1 MKLSFIGAGNM
12 GGAIVRAVCTA
23 TDPNTVFVSNRS
35 YAKAEALAA
44 ELGCHACPTNPDCAR
59 DADFIF
65 LGVKPN
71 LVRDVLREI
80 APALSDR
87 QVLVS
92 MAAGV
97 TGEAMRA
104 ALGKAHENPIIRI
117 LPNTPCA
124 IGKGLML
131 IAPCGDTEPETVSA
145 LAELLAPCGLIGYTD
160 EAHAD
165 AGMVIGG
172 CTPAFAYLFI
182 EALADGGVRCGLTR
196 QQALAWAAQAVSGA
210 AELLLHTGAHP
221 GALKDAVCSPGG
233 STIEGILALEN
244 GAFRGTVMEAV
255 SAAWEKDQK
264 LGK

>member
-1 MKLSFIGAGNM
+1 MKLSFIGTGNM

-23 TDPNTVFVSNRS
+23 ADPGTVCVSNRS
-35 YAKAEALAA
+35 FAKAEALA
-44 ELGCHACPTNPDCAR
+44 EEVGCRACPTNPDCAR
-59 DADFIF
+59 GADYIF

-71 LVRDVLREI
+71 MIRDVLQEI
-80 APALSDR
+80 APVLEDC
-87 QVLVS
+87 QVIVS

-97 TGEAMRA
+97 TGEAMRS
-104 ALGKAHENPIIRI
+104 ALGKAHENPIVRI

-131 IAPCGDTEPETVSA
+131 IAPCGDVGPDILSA
-145 LAELLAPCGLIGYTD
+145 LAALLAPCGLVGFTD

-165 AGMVIGG
+165 AGMVVGG
-172 CTPAFAYLFI
+172 CTPAYTYMFI

-196 QQALAWAAQAVSGA
+196 QDALVWAAQAVAGA
-210 AELLLHTGAHP
+210 AELLLASGAHP

-233 STIEGILALEN
+233 STIEGVLALED
-244 GAFRGTVMEAV
+244 GGFRGSVMEAV

>member
-1 MKLSFIGAGNM
+1 MKLSFIGTGNM
-12 GGAIVRAVCTA
+12 GSAIARAVCTA
-23 TDPNTVFVSNRS
+23 ADPGTVYVSNRS
-35 YAKAEALAA
+35 FAKAEALAQ
-44 ELGCHACPTNPDCAR
+44 EVGCHACPTNPDCAK
-59 DADFIF
+59 DADYIF

-71 LVRDVLREI
+71 QMRDVLEEI
-80 APALSDR
+80 LPVLSDR
-87 QVLVS
+87 QVIVS

-97 TGEAMRA
+97 TGEAMGA
-104 ALGKAHENPIIRI
+104 ALGKNRENPIVRI

-131 IAPCGDTEPETVSA
+131 IAPCGSVGPEILTELSG
-145 LAELLAPCGLIGYTD
+145 LLAPCGRVGFTD

-172 CTPAFAYLFI
+172 CTPAYTYLFI
-182 EALADGGVRCGLTR
+182 EALADGGVRCGLSR
-196 QQALAWAAQAVSGA
+196 QDALAWAAQAVSGA
-210 AELLLHTGAHP
+210 AELLLQSGAHP

-244 GAFRGTVMEAV
+244 GAFRGTVMNAV
-255 SAAWEKDQK
+255 IASWEKDRK